1 MRLFAAPVD
10 GKRLLVA
17 RPGLFR
23 PILFLMDVAQMADRV
38 RQHERLGRLP
48 HQCNGFFI
56 RPQRPRRVT
65 QPPLSLA
72 QLPQGDRQHLV
83 RA

>member
-1 MRLFAAPVD
+1 MRLLVDPVD

-23 PILFLMDVAQMADRV
+23 PTLFLMDVAQMADRV
-38 RQHERLGRLP
+38 RQHERLGVLP
-48 HQCNGFFI
+48 HQCNGFFV
-56 RPQRPRRVT
+56 RPQRPRRVA

-72 QLPQGDRQHLV
+72 QLPQGDRQRLA